1 MTEAADTALFLKN
14 ARRKK
19 RKMASSYGK
28 FALFYDRLTQNVEYK
43 KIALLCDKLIKEYS
57 TENEVVLDL
66 ACGTGSLSEE
76 MARLGY
82 DVFGVDLSE
91 EMLEIAMDKRFDSG
105 LDIQYL
111 CQDMTK
117 LDLYGAVDAVICVLD
132 SLNHLNSVQDFRK
145 TVERVSMFTCD
156 GGVFIF
162 DVNTLYKHRE
172 ILGDNA
178 YNYALDGLFCAWQNE
193 RHEDGSVSVYLDFFE
208 EEDDGRYSR
217 YSESFK
223 EIIIPESEIKKAL
236 AENDFELIGQFDD
249 FSENSVNDK
258 TQRIL
263 YIAKRKNRTYEV

>member
-1 MTEAADTALFLKN
+1 MFLKN

-28 FALFYDRLTQNVEYK
+28 FALFYDRLTQNVEYR

-57 TENEVVLDL
+57 SENEVVLDL

-111 CQDMTK
+111 CQDMTE
-117 LDLYGAVDAVICVLD
+117 LDLYGAVDAVICLLD

-178 YNYALDGLFCAWQNE
+178 YNYVLDGLFCAWQNE
-193 RHEDGSVSVYLDFFE
+193 CHEDGSVSVYLDFFE

-223 EIIIPESEIKKAL
+223 EIIISESEIKKAL

-263 YIAKRKNRTYEV
+263 YVAKRKNRTNEV